1 MNREWL
7 IALVI
12 VWNRSLGAGEIE
24 FVPKE
29 ADRRILYKTAQK
41 IRNFST
47 GLKHMYTYSTG
58 ICKPGCKISK
68 KFARCVRKKNYFCL
82 PFYKI
87 HCTFVLT
94 YKINK
99 FLYFCFVQNY
109 IVLIQKIMRNFFSLV
124 VSHLLNAFCFCL
136 LKIWHF

>member
-1 MNREWL
+1 MINCSGDSLKPFSGGWGDWICAKRSRQADFVQNRAENSQFLHRPQTYVHVQYWYL
-7 IALVI
+7 QTRLQ
-12 VWNRSLGAGEIE
+12 N
-24 FVPKE
+24 K
-29 ADRRILYKTAQK
+29 QK
-41 IRNFST
+41 IRTLCAEKKTNF
-47 GLKHMYTYSTG
+47 
-58 ICKPGCKISK
+58 
-68 KFARCVRKKNYFCL
+68 FL